1 MRIMW
6 TDKKQRLQK
15 KGIHLYDESLLQKI
29 MRPYAKREF
38 NTERIIYI
46 HGIETD
52 KKYEV
57 ILEELEKTEMEQTLE
72 KFFAFEY
79 EEEEPKPR
87 WVNAKELEKKA
98 IPEYELNEKD
108 WKVPKKKGGVDT
120 VSYTHLTLPTILL
133 V

>member
-6 TDKKQRLQK
+6 TDKEHRLQK

-46 HGIETD
+46 HGTESE

-57 ILEELEKTEMEQTLE
+57 ILEEPEKTEMEQTLE
-72 KFFAFEY
+72 KFFVLEY
-79 EEEEPKPR
+79 KEEELKPR
-87 WVNAKELEKKA
+87 WINAKAPEKKA

-108 WKVPKKKGGVDT
+108 WKVPKKKGGVDKW
-120 VSYTHLTLPTILL
+120 I
-133 V
+133 